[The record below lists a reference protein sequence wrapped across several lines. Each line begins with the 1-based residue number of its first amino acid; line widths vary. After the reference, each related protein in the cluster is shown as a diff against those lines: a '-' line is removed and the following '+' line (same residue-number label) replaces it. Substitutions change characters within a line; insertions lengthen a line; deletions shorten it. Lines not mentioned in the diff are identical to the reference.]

1 MKIPKS
7 LTRAAMEGHGLLGV
21 LFGAIIYV
29 LCLTGSILVLVDQ
42 LTVWERPDAPAI
54 TSLSD
59 ADIVVLSSRALARA
73 QAAGMAH
80 DVYLQMPTDELPRMT
95 VLGYGEKGGHRDWNV
110 DATGQIVPKA
120 ETPWL
125 EFMQLLHFNLTL
137 PGAIGRYIVGIFG
150 TILLASIVTGLL
162 AHRRILKDA
171 FRLRWGGTRR
181 LTNADLHNRIGVWA
195 LPFHLIVA
203 LTGSLLGLAGLITI
217 ILAMVAYKGDQ
228 EKAIASLLGPQAG
241 KDARPAPPPD
251 IAQMLRDIQLRTPGA
266 TVTQLAIEHA
276 GTAGQQVRIMVAAP
290 LHLARNEAF
299 VFSGDGRF
307 KWRAGL
313 TDGNAGMRIYGMIT
327 PLHYG
332 TYGGVALKFIYA
344 LLGVG
349 LTLIVATGGNV
360 WLARRREQGRAAPRL
375 ERLWVALVWGQPL
388 VIVMVALLTLLGP
401 VSTIASYWI
410 LTALCW
416 TAALAMPSA
425 STAGLFQKA
434 LGIATITTL
443 MTHAILR
450 CQGSP
455 MVFAIDIVGL
465 GGIIL
470 AMAKIKYG
478 QTWLLARQT
487 EPKIR

>member
-1 MKIPKS
+1 MQIPKS

-42 LTVWERPDAPAI
+42 ISIWERPDAPAI
-54 TSLSD
+54 ASLSD
-59 ADIVVLSSRALARA
+59 ADIAAISVRALAEA
-73 QAAGMAH
+73 QAAGLAH
-80 DVYLQMPTDELPRMT
+80 DIYIQMPTDELPRMT
-95 VLGYGEKGGHRDWNV
+95 VYGYGEKGDHRDWNV
-110 DATGQIVPKA
+110 DAAGQLVPHA

-125 EFMQLLHFNLTL
+125 EYMQLLHFNLTL

-171 FRLRWGGTRR
+171 FRLRWGGSRR
-181 LTNADLHNRIGVWA
+181 LTNADLHNRVGVWA

-241 KDARPAPPPD
+241 ADTRAAPPPD
-251 IAQMLRDIQLRTPGA
+251 VARMLRDIQVRAPGA
-266 TVTQLAIEHA
+266 AVTQLAIEHA
-276 GTAGQQVRIMVAAP
+276 GTVGQQVRIMVAAP
-290 LHLARNEAF
+290 RHLARNEAF
-299 VFSGDGRF
+299 LFSADGRF

-332 TYGGVALKFIYA
+332 TYGGVALKIIYA
-344 LLGVG
+344 LLGMG

-360 WLARRREQGRAAPRL
+360 WLARRREQGRATPRL
-375 ERLWVALVWGQPL
+375 EALWAAIVWGQP
-388 VIVMVALLTLLGP
+388 IVMGMVALLLLFVP
-401 VSTIASYWI
+401 VPAVATYWL
-410 LTALCW
+410 LTSLCW
-416 TAALAMPSA
+416 IAALSLRAKARA
-425 STAGLFQKA
+425 SLRIGLAG
-434 LGIATITTL
+434 T
-443 MTHAILR
+443 
-450 CQGSP
+450 
-455 MVFAIDIVGL
+455 
-465 GGIIL
+465 IL
-470 AMAKIKYG
+470 ALFLAHAVVRGAAYPIVLAVDVVVI
-478 QTWLLARQT
+478 LLALIWIGRSIGVAWRR
-487 EPKIR
+487 PLRPAPAV